1 MTNSTKATNAI
12 SGLRFGA
19 IGKRAVHASIDMQRL
34 FAEET
39 EWASPVVHAIEPKV
53 SSICA
58 HAPHLTLFTRFLT
71 PERAEDAQGQWQIYY
86 RHWKRV
92 LSSNL
97 DPGLLDLLPPLRRF
111 VPPARVIDKYVHSA
125 FEAPEFQLALDELD
139 ADTIIFTGVETDVC
153 VLATA
158 LTAVDRGYRTI
169 LISDAIASSSP
180 PGHRSA
186 LDDIYPRFDQQVELI
201 DTNALLKAWAP

>member
-1 MTNSTKATNAI
+1 MTI

-19 IGKRAVHASIDMQRL
+19 IGKRAVHAAIDMQRL

-39 EWASPVVHAIEPKV
+39 EWASPVVHAIAPKV
-53 SSICA
+53 GRICA

-71 PERAEDAQGQWQIYY
+71 PKRVEDAKGQWRIYY
-86 RHWKRV
+86 RHWKSV
-92 LSSNL
+92 LAGNL
-97 DPGLLDLLPPLRRF
+97 DPDMLDLLPTLRTF

-125 FEAPEFQLALDELD
+125 FEAPEFQHALDDLD

-158 LTAVDRGYRTI
+158 LTAIDRGYRTI
-169 LISDAIASSSP
+169 LVSDAIASSSEAS
-180 PGHRSA
+180 HKAA
-186 LDDIYPRFDQQVELI
+186 LEGIYPRFDQQVELI
-201 DTNALLKAWAP
+201 DTDTLLKAWSP

>member
-1 MTNSTKATNAI
+1 MKI
-12 SGLRFGA
+12 EGLRFGA
-19 IGKRAVHASIDMQRL
+19 IGKNAVHACIDMQRL

-39 EWASPVVHAIEPKV
+39 EWASPVVYDIAPNV
-53 SSICA
+53 SRISA

-86 RHWKRV
+86 RHWKSV
-92 LSSNL
+92 LSSNI
-97 DPGLLDLLPPLRRF
+97 DADLLDLIEPLRRF
-111 VPPARVIDKYVHSA
+111 SPPARVIDKYVHSG
-125 FEAPEFQLALDELD
+125 FEATLFQEALDELE

-180 PGHRSA
+180 EGHRA
-186 LDDIYPRFDQQVELI
+186 GIEGIYPRFDQQVELI
-201 DTNALLKAWAP
+201 DTDSLLKAWAP

>member
-1 MTNSTKATNAI
+1 MNI
-12 SGLRFGA
+12 EGLRFGT
-19 IGKRAVHASIDMQRL
+19 IGKRAVHAAIDMQRL
-34 FAEET
+34 FAEES

-53 SSICA
+53 SRICA

-86 RHWKRV
+86 RHWRSV
-92 LSSNL
+92 LASNL
-97 DPGLLDLLPPLRRF
+97 GPDLLDLLPPLRRF

-125 FEAPEFQLALDELD
+125 FEAPAFQQALDDLD

-186 LDDIYPRFDQQVELI
+186 LEDIYPRFDQQVELI
-201 DTNALLKAWAP
+201 DTNALLKAWTP

>member
-1 MTNSTKATNAI
+1 MNI
-12 SGLRFGA
+12 EGLRFGA

-34 FAEET
+34 FAEDT

-53 SSICA
+53 SRICA

-86 RHWKRV
+86 RHWKSV
-92 LSSNL
+92 LSRNL
-97 DPGLLDLLPPLRRF
+97 DPDVLDLLPPLRRF
-111 VPPARVIDKYVHSA
+111 VPPARVIDKYVHSG
-125 FEAPEFQLALDELD
+125 FGAPQFQEALDELN

-180 PGHRSA
+180 PGHRAA
-186 LDDIYPRFDQQVELI
+186 LSDIYPRFDQQVELI
-201 DTNALLKAWAP
+201 DTNTLLKAWAP

>member
-1 MTNSTKATNAI
+1 MTI
-12 SGLRFGA
+12 QGLRFGA
-19 IGKRAVHASIDMQRL
+19 IGRRAVHAAIDMQRL
-34 FAEET
+34 FAEGT
-39 EWASPVVHAIEPKV
+39 EWASPVVHAIEPRV
-53 SSICA
+53 SRITA

-86 RHWKRV
+86 RHWKSV
-92 LSSNL
+92 LASNL
-97 DPGLLDLLPPLRRF
+97 GSDLLDLLPPLRRF
-111 VPPARVIDKYVHSA
+111 VPPARIIDKYVHSA
-125 FEAPEFQLALDELD
+125 FEAPAFQDALDELK
-139 ADTIIFTGVETDVC
+139 ADTIIFTGVETEVC

-201 DTNALLKAWAP
+201 DTDSLLKAWAP

>member
-1 MTNSTKATNAI
+1 MTIT
-12 SGLRFGA
+12 GLRFGA
-19 IGKRAVHASIDMQRL
+19 IGKRAVHACIDMQRL
-34 FAEET
+34 FAEGSD
-39 EWASPVVHAIEPKV
+39 WSSPAVHAIESKV
-53 SSICA
+53 SRISA

-86 RHWKRV
+86 RHWKSV
-92 LSSNL
+92 LASNL
-97 DPGLLDLLPPLRRF
+97 GHDLLDLLPPLRRF

-125 FEAPEFQLALDELD
+125 FEAPEFQQALDDLD

-169 LISDAIASSSP
+169 LVSDAIASSSP

-201 DTNALLKAWAP
+201 DTNALLRAWAP